1 MMDTTSARQLFQK
14 VTARCG
20 LLNNFKKGE
29 RQRDRGGGEET
40 FLFDII
46 PAYSLMATCF
56 FFLSFFLLSVGP
68 FSSSTLFLTPGAQHQ
83 KVRQVLI
90 L

>member
-1 MMDTTSARQLFQK
+1 
-14 VTARCG
+14 
-20 LLNNFKKGE
+20 LNKLQKGE
-29 RQRDRGGGEET
+29 RQRDRRGGGEET

-56 FFLSFFLLSVGP
+56 FLLSVEP